1 SSVSWLSRV
10 SGVTIGSEQSR
21 DGAAGLYAV
30 HEGRRYGKQT
40 IQELVRVEGA
50 RASRIWIGAGPAVQW
65 VASRACTV
73 RLLANMALSTVD
85 AETATALRNAVR
97 DCSERGLLSASKWAS
112 ELLLSLPASKRQP
125 SASTQTSVPHAG
137 SPPRPPPVTHAGA
150 STVSASHPPAPVIQP
165 RHPHAP
171 PLSPLPD
178 KTRLQEL
185 EWEAQDADHIAAARA
200 MIDAKDLAGEK
211 QALKDWYKLDIP
223 INTSLLD
230 LLEMVKNAT
239 DPFLLFLKALFLR
252 RLSRR
257 EEAIESALLSIAAY
271 PWNWSAW
278 TVLGE
283 CLGDGE
289 EMFQVKTLN
298 TLHSPTDNELGLCDR
313 LLSEDFFPRSLW
325 VMSLRACV
333 LYHMHDFQEAADQ
346 FTKVL
351 AIDPYRIDD
360 IDIYSNILY
369 VTEDHRALSRIAHE
383 FTVIDKDRPEVCCL
397 IGNYYSL
404 RNEHEKAI
412 KYFKRATQLDRTYL
426 SAWTLMGHEYVE
438 TKNSHA
444 AIEAYRKAVDVSR
457 KDYRAWYGLGQ
468 AYELLS
474 MHQYA
479 LHYYQHATAL
489 RPYDVRIWQAQ
500 GICYEEMGRP
510 REAIECLKRA
520 LIGADPQE
528 TVIHLKLAKLHN
540 DLDEFAEA
548 AAYHHRV
555 AEVCRAANKAVA
567 EYAKSGVYVARYHL
581 IHGGGDIALAK
592 EYLEA
597 IASSNAEEAT
607 SRSSSPSTA
616 SAPLSA
622 TTNDIRS
629 GSYINGTQSA
639 VTTPAPEPQI
649 PTVASTSNLD
659 AEHIVV
665 DDDPPAAAVN
675 GSKKRDS
682 RALDDDY
689 GALRRRFKRKFE
701 AHTPATYA
709 THDEKEIG
717 RATSFAQWLAYH
729 QYAALYPDTE
739 TPFADAPDAVNRLLP
754 YHIFQHPREDLDGLV
769 TRPVFSKK
777 GKGKASKA
785 DLLRE
790 EVAETRFAL
799 DCWRRKTALEK
810 RFRRALIHSGERSS
824 PDDQSYFLEQSLLE
838 DERQETVATQAELR
852 TARTEL
858 EKLERERRA
867 AAPPTPA
874 PRQTRPYYSVSTTT
888 PSSGYSAQYRY
899 SYPYAQGYGTSQ
911 YTFSPAFQT
920 APAYPTTPV
929 ASAGAYRSYTPA
941 TPTSSAPYASPYST
955 TTTSTAPPATPTPS
969 HYRTTT
975 SAIPVQLPESSL
987 AALRAIGLE
996 PLAPAPAGQP
1006 QPAAV
1011 LKSRSGTTMQL
1022 EINVGSLQPAQMSGL
1037 ALILN
1042 ALTSKGVTVD
1052 GNASA
1057 NSSATSGM
1065 LSTSTSASSQSA
1077 TS

>member
-1 SSVSWLSRV
+1 M
-10 SGVTIGSEQSR
+10 T
-21 DGAAGLYAV
+21 
-30 HEGRRYGKQT
+30 
-40 IQELVRVEGA
+40 
-50 RASRIWIGAGPAVQW
+50 
-65 VASRACTV
+65 
-73 RLLANMALSTVD
+73 LSTVD

-125 SASTQTSVPHAG
+125 SASTQTSGPYAG

-200 MIDAKDLAGEK
+200 MIDAKDLVRAVHWLKPCKSSKGRFLSVYSQYLAGEK
-211 QALKDWYKLDIP
+211 QALKDWYKLDKTRFQSPVP

-289 EMFQVKTLN
+289 ELSSILPLLPIPPTHPLVQMFQVKTLN

-313 LLSEDFFPRSLW
+313 LLSEGFFPRSLW

-597 IASSNAEEAT
+597 IASSNAEEVGQAT
-607 SRSSSPSTA
+607 EMLRRAKLLQAKLLEAGLAQGQTQA
-616 SAPLSA
+616 H
-622 TTNDIRS
+622 TN
-629 GSYINGTQSA
+629 
-639 VTTPAPEPQI
+639 
-649 PTVASTSNLD
+649 
-659 AEHIVV
+659 
-665 DDDPPAAAVN
+665 AAA
-675 GSKKRDS
+675 GSS
-682 RALDDDY
+682 QAG
-689 GALRRRFKRKFE
+689 GAL
-701 AHTPATYA
+701 P
-709 THDEKEIG
+709 
-717 RATSFAQWLAYH
+717 
-729 QYAALYPDTE
+729 
-739 TPFADAPDAVNRLLP
+739 
-754 YHIFQHPREDLDGLV
+754 
-769 TRPVFSKK
+769 
-777 GKGKASKA
+777 
-785 DLLRE
+785 
-790 EVAETRFAL
+790 
-799 DCWRRKTALEK
+799 
-810 RFRRALIHSGERSS
+810 
-824 PDDQSYFLEQSLLE
+824 
-838 DERQETVATQAELR
+838 
-852 TARTEL
+852 
-858 EKLERERRA
+858 
-867 AAPPTPA
+867 
-874 PRQTRPYYSVSTTT
+874 
-888 PSSGYSAQYRY
+888 
-899 SYPYAQGYGTSQ
+899 
-911 YTFSPAFQT
+911 
-920 APAYPTTPV
+920 
-929 ASAGAYRSYTPA
+929 
-941 TPTSSAPYASPYST
+941 
-955 TTTSTAPPATPTPS
+955 
-969 HYRTTT
+969 
-975 SAIPVQLPESSL
+975 
-987 AALRAIGLE
+987 
-996 PLAPAPAGQP
+996 
-1006 QPAAV
+1006 
-1011 LKSRSGTTMQL
+1011 
-1022 EINVGSLQPAQMSGL
+1022 
-1037 ALILN
+1037 
-1042 ALTSKGVTVD
+1042 
-1052 GNASA
+1052 
-1057 NSSATSGM
+1057 
-1065 LSTSTSASSQSA
+1065 
-1077 TS
+1077 